1 MKKMKK
7 RTRTLF
13 MFIILLYLSGCAL
26 SDGEPSSSAEESGI
40 PKADIDFLKSV
51 RLASYDQ
58 DRYIFFEEDTLVV
71 QVLSEK
77 ALNAEPSDGPLSIEE
92 TYDLE
97 EFTDIEIETKE
108 DTYYLTNDKEFEM
121 QLKQLSDSVF
131 QDGEGTRYMVQSN

>member
-1 MKKMKK
+1 MMTRKRRVKKMK
-7 RTRTLF
+7 RWTRILF
-13 MFIILLYLSGCAL
+13 VSVILLYLSGCAL
-26 SDGEPSSSAEESGI
+26 SDGEPSSST
-40 PKADIDFLKSV
+40 
-51 RLASYDQ
+51 
-58 DRYIFFEEDTLVV
+58 EEDTLVV

-108 DTYYLTNDKEFEM
+108 DTYYLTNGKEFEM